1 MSDSKPMN
9 MTRRGFVRALGMTG
23 LTAAAAGT
31 GAMGLA
37 DKAEANADVFIT
49 DAMGSSTVTEGK
61 VILGT
66 PNVAEN
72 AALVKVPVTVDH
84 PQEAGNYIDR
94 VGIFVDN
101 NPLPTVA
108 TFDFTPESGQVKFEV
123 RIKMAKTSPLR
134 VVARS
139 NSGKLYGI
147 KKDIKVAAGG
157 CA

>member
-1 MSDSKPMN
+1 MSDTKKMT
-9 MTRRGFVRALGMTG
+9 MTRRGFVRALGLTG

-37 DKAEANADVFIT
+37 GDASADISVAIV
-49 DAMGSSTVTEGK
+49 DAMGQGELTEGK
-61 VILGT
+61 ITLGT

-94 VGIFVDN
+94 VGVFADN
-101 NPLPTVA
+101 NPLPAVA
-108 TFDFTPESGQVKFEV
+108 TFDFTPESGQVKFEI
-123 RIKMAKTSPLR
+123 RIKMAKSSPLR
-134 VVARS
+134 VVART
-139 NSGKLYGI
+139 NKGVMYVT